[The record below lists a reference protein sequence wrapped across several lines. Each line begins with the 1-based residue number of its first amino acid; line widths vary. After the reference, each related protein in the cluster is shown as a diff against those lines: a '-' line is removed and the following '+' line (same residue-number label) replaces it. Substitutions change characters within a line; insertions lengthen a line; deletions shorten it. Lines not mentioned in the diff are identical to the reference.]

1 MYTLRK
7 CNQPR
12 DITKS
17 NDNILQIKNVIVSYF
32 ISSFDTDLRYALNLF
47 SVLSGT
53 PPPKILQDCLLSVK
67 DAGKKLKESF
77 EKRIT
82 GNSNVRKNF
91 LKIMIKN
98 LSHGG
103 DM

>member
-67 DAGKKLKESF
+67 DAGKKV
-77 EKRIT
+77 KRI
-82 GNSNVRKNF
+82 
-91 LKIMIKN
+91 I
-98 LSHGG
+98 
-103 DM
+103 